1 MAAHRKDLDDSTIID
16 LYLQGKSSTEIAKQF
31 GTSHRTILLRLKKA
45 YYREKNSIRVTME
58 FQIQRN
64 S

>member
-31 GTSHRTILLRLKKA
+31 GTSHRTIPKKFLKTLAIKKSWKD
-45 YYREKNSIRVTME
+45 YI
-58 FQIQRN
+58 
-64 S
+64 

>member
-31 GTSHRTILLRLKKA
+31 GTDRKS
-45 YYREKNSIRVTME
+45 VV
-58 FQIQRN
+58 
-64 S
+64 

>member
-31 GTSHRTILLRLKKA
+31 GTSHRTILLRLK
-45 YYREKNSIRVTME
+45 IHT
-58 FQIQRN
+58 I
-64 S
+64 

>member
-31 GTSHRTILLRLKKA
+31 GTSHRTIVF
-45 YYREKNSIRVTME
+45 YVPP
-58 FQIQRN
+58 
-64 S
+64 